1 MVDVD
6 GAVVGADPERGR
18 RLRRLADD
26 ERLGH
31 EEAAHHATQTVVV
44 GGPRLDLALDGPH
57 FGGRAAGGG
66 AGAGRVRL
74 GRRADRG
81 RRRRRRFRSRHRPL
95 AASLAQPPERL
106 AQRLFE
112 RLAPRHGLV
121 ADARYVVR
129 VQRAL
134 GHYPLQMNLQKKTHK
149 WYVPSSTTRCSLP
162 RSTLLSSSSKSVPF
176 FFIFGQSSSASAKS
190 FCFTNEG

>member
-134 GHYPLQMNLQKKTHK
+134 GHYPLQMNLQKKHTNGTFLRQQRDVH
-149 WYVPSSTTRCSLP
+149 SLV
-162 RSTLLSSSSKSVPF
+162 LLSYLVRVKACPF